1 MHVTLRRSERLQR
14 KRLRHPVTNEN
25 APTMGNTALG
35 CKRVK
40 RKPTGRAKPNAVSP
54 REGEGGSA
62 AAAASAAT
70 PLGDIS
76 NPVSETASAAAG
88 AACGDDDIP
97 DATPGAPLLAKPPL
111 SPTSTAAH
119 APPAPQAAA
128 ASAKPAVPVKAV
140 AVRDERNVEGLQEVV
155 VVEQVVPTSAELRGV
170 TEADG
175 ASSSSS
181 SSSSSGG
188 SSYALP
194 ASAAERDAL
203 RCRMLADIGSG
214 EWEVQ
219 HDAIVL
225 CRRFALYSPAEL
237 APSLPAVLPALCG
250 AVANLRSATVRNAAL
265 ALRELFDGGAD
276 ARTLAALVGGAGAE
290 GPAGMVAAAA
300 RCLLQRSVN
309 ADKKFI
315 AAFAKQALAATLEAS
330 TGTTGAG
337 GDAKVKAMRASMA
350 RAVLGEALRQAGG
363 ERAQA
368 SGMAAECA
376 LLLESCLG
384 ALGVGR
390 EAGAGVGV
398 CWGDD
403 GAANGA
409 DLGRLLR
416 TLAGLVSGK
425 VVGDG
430 RAAAKKALRRIRK
443 AIGAAP
449 GGAFEAAVDA
459 TFAADDAAAQR
470 TAALLKRESVAGAR
484 AKTSRPGAGAGGGP
498 LSVRERFA
506 ASQKNLKSPARKSSG
521 GVSFGEGML

>member
-1 MHVTLRRSERLQR
+1 MDATLRRSERLQR
-14 KRLRHPVTNEN
+14 KRLRHPVTDEN
-25 APTMGNTALG
+25 ALTMGNTALG

-40 RKPTGRAKPNAVSP
+40 RKPAGRAKTNAVSP
-54 REGEGGSA
+54 REVEGGSA
-62 AAAASAAT
+62 AAAT

-76 NPVSETASAAAG
+76 NPVSETAAAVATTG
-88 AACGDDDIP
+88 AACDDDGIP

-128 ASAKPAVPVKAV
+128 SAKPVVPVKAV
-140 AVRDERNVEGLQEVV
+140 SVRDERNVEGLQEVV
-155 VVEQVVPTSAELRGV
+155 VVEQVVPTTAELRGE

-175 ASSSSS
+175 ASASSSGSSSS
-181 SSSSSGG
+181 SS
-188 SSYALP
+188 YALP
-194 ASAAERDAL
+194 TSAAERGAL
-203 RCRMLADIGSG
+203 RSRMLADIGSG

-225 CRRFALYSPAEL
+225 CRRFALFAPAEL
-237 APSLPAVLPALCG
+237 APSLAAVLPALCG

-276 ARTLAALVGGAGAE
+276 ARTLAALVGGPGAE
-290 GPAGMVAAAA
+290 GPEGMVAAAA

-315 AAFAKQALAATLEAS
+315 AAFAKQALAATLETS

-337 GDAKVKAMRASMA
+337 TGCGDAKAMRVSMA

-459 TFAADDAAAQR
+459 TFASDDAAAQR

-484 AKTSRPGAGAGGGP
+484 AKTARPGAGAGGGP